1 MREKAKPL
9 FTDPNAMPKAGGEFE
24 NAVSVKPVPG
34 NVQSFRNM
42 VFYDSAGTE
51 ITDNISVIKCY
62 DK

>member
-1 MREKAKPL
+1 MKEKAKPL
-9 FTDPNAMPKAGGEFE
+9 FTDPNAMPKDGGSFE
-24 NAVSVKPVPG
+24 GAVSGEAVAG

>member
-1 MREKAKPL
+1 MKEKAKPL
-9 FTDPNAMPKAGGEFE
+9 FTDPNAMPKAGGEFDAE
-24 NAVSVKPVPG
+24 VSGKPVAG